1 MAILKHCSIK
11 NGDYG
16 EAQRYLLFEHD
27 PETQKPLRDEQGN
40 MIMRKGY
47 IQSGLNCDPFTFN
60 TECTE
65 LNRRFKKNQGKKDVK
80 AHHYILSFAP
90 EDVTEHGLTP
100 QKAHAIAEEFAKR
113 FFAGHQVLLVTHG
126 WAQSQR

>member
-1 MAILKHCSIK
+1 MAILKHGSIK

-47 IQSGLNCDPFTFN
+47 IQSGLN
-60 TECTE
+60 
-65 LNRRFKKNQGKKDVK
+65 
-80 AHHYILSFAP
+80 
-90 EDVTEHGLTP
+90 
-100 QKAHAIAEEFAKR
+100 
-113 FFAGHQVLLVTHG
+113 
-126 WAQSQR
+126 

>member
-47 IQSGLNCDPFTFN
+47 IQSALNCDPFTFN

-80 AHHYILSFAP
+80 AHHYILSFGP
-90 EDVTEHGLTP
+90 LSRKST
-100 QKAHAIAEEFAKR
+100 K
-113 FFAGHQVLLVTHG
+113 
-126 WAQSQR
+126 